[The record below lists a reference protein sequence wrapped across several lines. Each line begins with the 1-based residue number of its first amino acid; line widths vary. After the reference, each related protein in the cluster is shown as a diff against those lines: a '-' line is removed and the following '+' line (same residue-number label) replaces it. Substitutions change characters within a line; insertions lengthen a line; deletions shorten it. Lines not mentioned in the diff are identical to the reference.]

1 MSGAVV
7 RATQLTRTFG
17 ARVAVSQLSL
27 TLAAGELVALLGP
40 NGAGKTTTLR
50 MLAGLIE
57 PSHGE
62 VVLQGRP
69 LTAASADSLRQH
81 IGLLTEAPGLWDR
94 LTVRL
99 NLLTYARLY
108 GLPNPHDAVQRALA
122 LVGLGDR
129 TRDAAGT
136 LSKGLRQRVALARAL
151 LHDPPIVLLD
161 EPTAGLDPAS
171 ARQVRDLI
179 LGSAPTGPNAARLD
193 PQLERGRAARRS
205 DRRPQHRRSWR
216 STRPPH
222 CDRRFTAAGSRSRW
236 MVPPIDGSRRSPP
249 TDRSR
254 GRGIDA
260 VADRAGRIAGSGSRG
275 RARRQ
280 RRADQA
286 GEPDSRAR
294 SKRCTW
300 HWSASPEASREGRRG
315 GTDSRPGSQGCRRA
329 VAKSGSHRTGA
340 LDGPGRARPGISRRG
355 GRAARIGRRSSATRA
370 NSSTPRMQAMGRSPS
385 WPTSPKRRSF
395 RPISSTSSASSFC
408 SFRSSGRWRWR
419 HTR

>member
-129 TRDAAGT
+129 ARDAAGT

-179 LGSAPTGPNAARLD
+179 SDLRRQGRTLLVSTHNLSEAEQLADRIAVLKTSLLALDTPAALRQAIHGGRVEIEVDGPADRWVTALAAHG
-193 PQLERGRAARRS
+193 PVA
-205 DRRPQHRRSWR
+205 
-216 STRPPH
+216 
-222 CDRRFTAAGSRSRW
+222 AAGSTLSLT
-236 MVPPIDGSRRSPP
+236 VPDESQVPDLV
-249 TDRSR
+249 
-254 GRGIDA
+254 A
-260 VADRAGRIAGSGSRG
+260 VLVGSG
-275 RARRQ
+275 ARIKRVNPTL
-280 RRADQA
+280 RTLEEVYLALVGESG
-286 GEPDSRAR
+286 GEP
-294 SKRCTW
+294 
-300 HWSASPEASREGRRG
+300 
-315 GTDSRPGSQGCRRA
+315 
-329 VAKSGSHRTGA
+329 
-340 LDGPGRARPGISRRG
+340 
-355 GRAARIGRRSSATRA
+355 
-370 NSSTPRMQAMGRSPS
+370 
-385 WPTSPKRRSF
+385 
-395 RPISSTSSASSFC
+395 
-408 SFRSSGRWRWR
+408 
-419 HTR
+419 

>member
-7 RATQLTRTFG
+7 QATQLTRTFG

-50 MLAGLIE
+50 MLAGLIQ

-62 VVLQGRP
+62 IVLQGRP
-69 LTAASADSLRQH
+69 LTPASADSLRQH

-108 GLPNPHDAVQRALA
+108 GLPNPNDAVQRALA
-122 LVGLGDR
+122 LVGLADR

-179 LGSAPTGPNAARLD
+179 ADLRRQGRTLLVSTHNLSEAEQLADRIAVLKTSLLALDTPAALRQAIHGCRVEIEVEGPADRWVAAL
-193 PQLERGRAARRS
+193 PAR
-205 DRRPQHRRSWR
+205 DEAG
-216 STRPPH
+216 
-222 CDRRFTAAGSRSRW
+222 AAGSTLSLT
-236 MVPPIDGSRRSPP
+236 VPDESTVPDL
-249 TDRSR
+249 
-254 GRGIDA
+254 
-260 VADRAGRIAGSGSRG
+260 VAALV
-275 RARRQ
+275 
-280 RRADQA
+280 QA
-286 GEPDSRAR
+286 GAR
-294 SKRCTW
+294 V
-300 HWSASPEASREGRRG
+300 RRVNPTARTLEEVYLALVG
-315 GTDSRPGSQGCRRA
+315 E
-329 VAKSGSHRTGA
+329 SGDET
-340 LDGPGRARPGISRRG
+340 
-355 GRAARIGRRSSATRA
+355 
-370 NSSTPRMQAMGRSPS
+370 
-385 WPTSPKRRSF
+385 
-395 RPISSTSSASSFC
+395 
-408 SFRSSGRWRWR
+408 
-419 HTR
+419 

>member
-50 MLAGLIE
+50 MLAGLLE

-129 TRDAAGT
+129 ARDAAGT

-179 LGSAPTGPNAARLD
+179 SDLRRQGRTLLVSTHNLSEAEQLADRIAVLKTSLLALDTPAALRQAIHGGRVEIEVEGPADRWVTALAAHG
-193 PQLERGRAARRS
+193 PVA
-205 DRRPQHRRSWR
+205 
-216 STRPPH
+216 
-222 CDRRFTAAGSRSRW
+222 AAGSTLSLT
-236 MVPPIDGSRRSPP
+236 VPDESQVPDLV
-249 TDRSR
+249 
-254 GRGIDA
+254 A
-260 VADRAGRIAGSGSRG
+260 VLVDSG
-275 RARRQ
+275 
-280 RRADQA
+280 
-286 GEPDSRAR
+286 
-294 SKRCTW
+294 
-300 HWSASPEASREGRRG
+300 
-315 GTDSRPGSQGCRRA
+315 
-329 VAKSGSHRTGA
+329 
-340 LDGPGRARPGISRRG
+340 
-355 GRAARIGRRSSATRA
+355 ARIKRV
-370 NSSTPRMQAMGRSPS
+370 N
-385 WPTSPKRRSF
+385 PTSR
-395 RPISSTSSASSFC
+395 TLEEVYLALVGE
-408 SFRSSGRWRWR
+408 SGDEP
-419 HTR
+419 

>member
-1 MSGAVV
+1 MPGEVV

-50 MLAGLIE
+50 MLAGLIQ

-62 VVLQGRP
+62 VWLQGRH
-69 LTAASADSLRQH
+69 LTPASADSLRQH

-108 GLPNPHDAVQRALA
+108 GLPRPHDAVQRALA

-129 TRDAAGT
+129 ARDAAGT

-179 LGSAPTGPNAARLD
+179 ADLRRQGRTLLVSTHNLHEAEQLADRIAVLKTSLLALDTPAALRQTISGTRVEIDVDGPADRWVAALPSPLSSA
-193 PQLERGRAARRS
+193 
-205 DRRPQHRRSWR
+205 
-216 STRPPH
+216 
-222 CDRRFTAAGSRSRW
+222 AAGSTLSLSVAADSQ
-236 MVPPIDGSRRSPP
+236 VPDV
-249 TDRSR
+249 
-254 GRGIDA
+254 
-260 VADRAGRIAGSGSRG
+260 VAALVQAGARIQRVDP
-275 RARRQ
+275 RARTLEEVYLSLV
-280 RRADQA
+280 
-286 GEPDSRAR
+286 GE
-294 SKRCTW
+294 
-300 HWSASPEASREGRRG
+300 
-315 GTDSRPGSQGCRRA
+315 
-329 VAKSGSHRTGA
+329 SG
-340 LDGPGRARPGISRRG
+340 DDE
-355 GRAARIGRRSSATRA
+355 
-370 NSSTPRMQAMGRSPS
+370 
-385 WPTSPKRRSF
+385 
-395 RPISSTSSASSFC
+395 
-408 SFRSSGRWRWR
+408 
-419 HTR
+419 

>member
-62 VVLQGRP
+62 VVVQGRP

-179 LGSAPTGPNAARLD
+179 SDLRRQGRTLLVSTHNLSEAEQLADRIAVLKTSLLALDTPAALRQAIHGGRVEIEVDGPADRWVTALAAHG
-193 PQLERGRAARRS
+193 PVA
-205 DRRPQHRRSWR
+205 
-216 STRPPH
+216 
-222 CDRRFTAAGSRSRW
+222 AAGSTLSLT
-236 MVPPIDGSRRSPP
+236 VPDESQVPDLV
-249 TDRSR
+249 
-254 GRGIDA
+254 A
-260 VADRAGRIAGSGSRG
+260 VLVGSGARIKRVNPTSRTLEEVYLALVG
-275 RARRQ
+275 ESG
-280 RRADQA
+280 
-286 GEPDSRAR
+286 GEP
-294 SKRCTW
+294 
-300 HWSASPEASREGRRG
+300 
-315 GTDSRPGSQGCRRA
+315 
-329 VAKSGSHRTGA
+329 
-340 LDGPGRARPGISRRG
+340 
-355 GRAARIGRRSSATRA
+355 
-370 NSSTPRMQAMGRSPS
+370 
-385 WPTSPKRRSF
+385 
-395 RPISSTSSASSFC
+395 
-408 SFRSSGRWRWR
+408 
-419 HTR
+419 

>member
-129 TRDAAGT
+129 ARDAAGT

-179 LGSAPTGPNAARLD
+179 SDLRRQGRTLLVSTHNLSEAEQLADRIAVLKTSLLALDTPAALRQAIHGGRVEIEVDGPADRWVTALAAHG
-193 PQLERGRAARRS
+193 PVA
-205 DRRPQHRRSWR
+205 
-216 STRPPH
+216 
-222 CDRRFTAAGSRSRW
+222 AAGSTLSLT
-236 MVPPIDGSRRSPP
+236 VPDESQVPDLV
-249 TDRSR
+249 
-254 GRGIDA
+254 A
-260 VADRAGRIAGSGSRG
+260 VLVGSGARIKRVNPTSRTLEEVYLALVG
-275 RARRQ
+275 ESG
-280 RRADQA
+280 
-286 GEPDSRAR
+286 GEP
-294 SKRCTW
+294 
-300 HWSASPEASREGRRG
+300 
-315 GTDSRPGSQGCRRA
+315 
-329 VAKSGSHRTGA
+329 
-340 LDGPGRARPGISRRG
+340 
-355 GRAARIGRRSSATRA
+355 
-370 NSSTPRMQAMGRSPS
+370 
-385 WPTSPKRRSF
+385 
-395 RPISSTSSASSFC
+395 
-408 SFRSSGRWRWR
+408 
-419 HTR
+419 

>member
-50 MLAGLIE
+50 MLAGLLE

-129 TRDAAGT
+129 ARDAAGT

-179 LGSAPTGPNAARLD
+179 SDLRRQGRTLLVSTHNLSEAEQLADRIAVLKTSLLALDTPAALRQAIHGGRVEIEVDGPADRWVTALAAHG
-193 PQLERGRAARRS
+193 PVA
-205 DRRPQHRRSWR
+205 
-216 STRPPH
+216 
-222 CDRRFTAAGSRSRW
+222 AAGSTLSLT
-236 MVPPIDGSRRSPP
+236 VPDESQVPDLV
-249 TDRSR
+249 
-254 GRGIDA
+254 A
-260 VADRAGRIAGSGSRG
+260 VLVESG
-275 RARRQ
+275 
-280 RRADQA
+280 
-286 GEPDSRAR
+286 
-294 SKRCTW
+294 
-300 HWSASPEASREGRRG
+300 
-315 GTDSRPGSQGCRRA
+315 
-329 VAKSGSHRTGA
+329 
-340 LDGPGRARPGISRRG
+340 
-355 GRAARIGRRSSATRA
+355 ARIKRV
-370 NSSTPRMQAMGRSPS
+370 N
-385 WPTSPKRRSF
+385 PTSR
-395 RPISSTSSASSFC
+395 TLEEVYLALVGE
-408 SFRSSGRWRWR
+408 SGDEP
-419 HTR
+419 

>member
-62 VVLQGRP
+62 VVLKGRP

-129 TRDAAGT
+129 ARDAAGT

-179 LGSAPTGPNAARLD
+179 SDLRRQGRTLLVSTHNLSEAEQLADRIAVLKTSLLALDTPAALRQAIHGGRVEIEVDGPADRWVTALAAHG
-193 PQLERGRAARRS
+193 PVA
-205 DRRPQHRRSWR
+205 
-216 STRPPH
+216 
-222 CDRRFTAAGSRSRW
+222 AAGSTLSLT
-236 MVPPIDGSRRSPP
+236 VPDESQVPDLV
-249 TDRSR
+249 
-254 GRGIDA
+254 A
-260 VADRAGRIAGSGSRG
+260 VLVGSGARIKRVNPTSRTLEEVYLALVG
-275 RARRQ
+275 ESG
-280 RRADQA
+280 
-286 GEPDSRAR
+286 GEP
-294 SKRCTW
+294 
-300 HWSASPEASREGRRG
+300 
-315 GTDSRPGSQGCRRA
+315 
-329 VAKSGSHRTGA
+329 
-340 LDGPGRARPGISRRG
+340 
-355 GRAARIGRRSSATRA
+355 
-370 NSSTPRMQAMGRSPS
+370 
-385 WPTSPKRRSF
+385 
-395 RPISSTSSASSFC
+395 
-408 SFRSSGRWRWR
+408 
-419 HTR
+419 